1 MRTRSSGK
9 AGGRAGAALALAA
22 VLSASACATR
32 GDVDFLSEEHRAIS
46 DRQAELARRVTSLEQ
61 TMANMER
68 LLTEMR
74 ADFRAELGAVRQGLN
89 AMESAVRG
97 TQSRIEQIQRYTP
110 PAPVLPAPGDT
121 TAGATAAVD
130 PIALYN
136 GSLNDYHQ
144 GRLDLAQQGFREYM
158 RQFPRGINASDA
170 QYWLGAIEYDQAR
183 YRESIGELQRVVDRY
198 PDSGKAPLALR
209 KIGDAWRG
217 LGENQRARAAYQA
230 LIDRYPDSSEAAGAR
245 REIGSP

>member
-1 MRTRSSGK
+1 MRTRSGGK
-9 AGGRAGAALALAA
+9 AGGRRAAALVALALA
-22 VLSASACATR
+22 ASACATR

-46 DRQAELARRVTSLEQ
+46 DRQAELERRVTSLEQ

-97 TQSRIEQIQRYTP
+97 TQSRMEQLQRYTP
-110 PAPVLPAPGDT
+110 PPRVEPAPGDT

-144 GRLDLAQQGFREYM
+144 GRLDLAQQGFREYL
-158 RQFPRGINASDA
+158 RQFARGINASDA
-170 QYWLGAIEYDQAR
+170 QYWLGAIEYDRAR
-183 YRESIGELQRVVDRY
+183 YRESIQELQQVVDRY

-209 KIGDAWRG
+209 KIGDAWRAQ
-217 LGENQRARAAYQA
+217 GENQRARAAYQA
-230 LIDRYPDSSEAAGAR
+230 LIDRYPDSSEADGAR